1 MTNSNP
7 TLRQQLT
14 GVLPPITMPFDMK
27 GELVKGGLREQID
40 FIIKTALTAWWPAAA
55 PERAT
60 H

>member
-1 MTNSNP
+1 MSNSNS

-40 FIIKTALTAWWPAAA
+40 FIRDCPLEIFMPV
-55 PERAT
+55 
-60 H
+60 

>member
-1 MTNSNP
+1 MSSGNS

-27 GELVKGGLREQID
+27 GELVKGGLREQRQSHCNSNL
-40 FIIKTALTAWWPAAA
+40 F
-55 PERAT
+55 